1 MASNTKMVSIFLIF
15 MVFLCTKALS
25 QCEDETNNPCNN
37 KSKALTLKVI
47 GIGTILITSII
58 GVSLPLIT
66 RSVPALSP
74 DRNLFVIVKA
84 FASGIILAT
93 GFMHVLPDSFDML
106 RSSCLADNP
115 WHKFPF
121 TGFVAMLSAIFT
133 LMVDSM
139 ATSMY
144 TKKNNAIAA
153 EGGDQAVVGDQEIA
167 VTGGSGMHFHGHH
180 HGQKGAIGQQLLR
193 YRVVAMVLE
202 LGIVVHSIV
211 IGLGVGASNDVCT
224 IKPLIAALCF
234 HQMFE
239 GMGLGGCIL
248 QAEYKTIKKTIMV
261 FFFSTTTPFGIA
273 LGIALS
279 KVYKENSPTAL
290 ITVGLLN
297 ASSAGLLI
305 YMALVDL
312 LAADFMGAKLQGSI
326 KLQFKSYVA
335 VLLGAGGMSL
345 MAKWA

>member
-1 MASNTKMVSIFLIF
+1 MQARNQQLLQQQIQSPAIKTHRHFF
-15 MVFLCTKALS
+15 
-25 QCEDETNNPCNN
+25 NPHHQPHRR
-37 KSKALTLKVI
+37 
-47 GIGTILITSII
+47 
-58 GVSLPLIT
+58 LPPSRHS
-66 RSVPALSP
+66 RSPALNP
-74 DRNLFVIVKA
+74 DRSLFIIVKA

-106 RSSCLADNP
+106 RSSCLANNP

-144 TKKNNAIAA
+144 TKRNDTVLA
-153 EGGDQAVVGDQEIA
+153 EADHNPWTPSHTQ
-167 VTGGSGMHFHGHH
+167 TCP
-180 HGQKGAIGQQLLR
+180 KGP
-193 YRVVAMVLE
+193 YRITTTTLSRRC
-202 LGIVVHSIV
+202 H
-211 IGLGVGASNDVCT
+211 GVGASNDTCT
-224 IKPLIAALCF
+224 MKPLVAALCF

-248 QAEYKTIKKTIMV
+248 QKMKKVAMV
-261 FFFSTTTPFGIA
+261 FFFSITTPFGIA

-279 KVYKENSPTAL
+279 KAYKENTPSAL
-290 ITVGLLN
+290 TTVGLLN

-305 YMALVDL
+305 YMAMVDL
-312 LAADFMGAKLQGSI
+312 LAADFIGPRLQGSI
-326 KLQFKSYVA
+326 KLQVKSYVA
-335 VLLGAGGMSL
+335 VLLGAGGMSV